1 MKKFI
6 VKSATYLF
14 IVTGIAFLVIYIS
27 ILFKPAYFL
36 GSPTDYF
43 ICTFQYNQISKK
55 SDFRNIIIGDSR
67 GNSSINPKI
76 IGDNWINLS
85 IPGSDFFEGYITLK
99 RYSLKNKIDT
109 LIMVYGLDY
118 IAEKSVF
125 FNIRTI
131 PFGFPNPEEL
141 KELERIEKE
150 NMYLFHGIKTKNPGL
165 LHINQIT
172 RKLKYLHFPY
182 FYRSR
187 FMFGF
192 NNLMYSRS
200 VLNSKKNKLQSQ
212 LEINRGYINFG
223 DAYSNSHNSIS
234 RDTAFMP
241 KPINLYYLN
250 QIMKISEKEGITVIL
265 LIPPMNETSF
275 KFYKNSTYENSVN
288 QFLKTLET
296 SQNKLTIM
304 QKPAYLPDSMFGDSH
319 HVNKRGT
326 EFYSQTLKNILK

>member
-1 MKKFI
+1 M
-6 VKSATYLF
+6 
-14 IVTGIAFLVIYIS
+14 S

-76 IGDNWINLS
+76 LGVGWINLS

-125 FNIRTI
+125 FNTRTI

-141 KELERIEKE
+141 KELEKIEKE
-150 NMYLFHGIKTKNPGL
+150 NMYLFHGIKSKNAGL
-165 LHINQIT
+165 ISLNQFT
-172 RKLKYLHFPY
+172 RKLKYLRFPY
-182 FYRSR
+182 FYRSK
-187 FMFGF
+187 FIYSF
-192 NNLMYSRS
+192 NNLMYAHS
-200 VLNSKKNKLQSQ
+200 VLHSKKTKLQSR
-212 LEINRGYINFG
+212 LETNRGYINFG
-223 DAYSNSHNSIS
+223 EADSNSHNSIS
-234 RDTAFMP
+234 SDTVFTP
-241 KPINLYYLN
+241 KPINLYYWN
-250 QIMKISEKEGITVIL
+250 QMMKIADKEGITVMLI
-265 LIPPMNETSF
+265 IPPMNETTY
-275 KFYKNSTYENSVN
+275 KFYKNSAYEYSVN
-288 QFLKTLET
+288 QFLKSLD
-296 SQNKLTIM
+296 SCHKNLTIL

-326 EFYSQTLKNILK
+326 DFFSQALKNILK